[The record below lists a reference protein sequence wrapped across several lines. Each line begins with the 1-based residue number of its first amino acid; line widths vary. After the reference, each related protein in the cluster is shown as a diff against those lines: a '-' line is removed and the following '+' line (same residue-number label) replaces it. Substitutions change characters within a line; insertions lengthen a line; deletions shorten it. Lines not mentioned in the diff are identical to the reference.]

1 MKQLLKI
8 IINNIQTRIKNKKV
22 IAFIYSLLAKF
33 FSIHNSVKYST
44 EDGLFYHHMKSN
56 VIFCDVKPVYIF
68 SLSKFYD
75 RTKSTS
81 CVFYSPKDGDAIIDL
96 GAGIGAEMIYLAQY
110 ILPNGRVYSI
120 EASPKVS
127 EILSINKRVNKFSNV
142 TCHNIAISDTS
153 GKVTISDFDSH
164 QKNLIS
170 KSGSGAEI
178 DSFTLDD
185 FVIQN
190 KIDKIDFL
198 RVNIEGA
205 EMQMIK
211 GMEESIKIIDNVAIS
226 CHDFLINPNNP
237 SEPIKSEIINF
248 LKSNN
253 FEIHTVSTGHLV
265 RDSWIYGIRN
275 KTF

>member
-22 IAFIYSLLAKF
+22 IAFIYSLLAKT
-33 FSIHNSVKYST
+33 FSIHNRLKYST
-44 EDGLFYHHMKSN
+44 EDGLFYHHMKNN

-75 RTKSTS
+75 RTKDSS
-81 CVFYSPKDGDAIIDL
+81 CVFYNPKAGDSIIDL
-96 GAGIGAEMIYLAQY
+96 GAGIGAEMIFLAQN
-110 ILPNGRVYSI
+110 ISPNGWVYSI
-120 EASPKVS
+120 EANPKVS
-127 EILSINKRVNKFSNV
+127 EILNINKAVNKFSNV
-142 TCHNIAISDTS
+142 TCHNIAISDKS
-153 GKVTISDFDSH
+153 GKVTISDFESH

-170 KSGSGAEI
+170 KSGNGIEI

-185 FVIQN
+185 FVKQN
-190 KIDKIDFL
+190 NISKIDFL

-205 EMQMIK
+205 ELQMIN
-211 GMEESIKIIDNVAIS
+211 GMDESIKIIDNVAIS
-226 CHDFLINPNNP
+226 CHDFLINPSNP
-237 SEPIKSEIINF
+237 TEPIKTAVTNF

-275 KTF
+275 KTI